1 MCIEKNLVC
10 FCVLEFVVGESELVV
25 VVVMVFVFVGEL
37 VLFVFVFLED
47 YLDEEMGFIIDIKS
61 FFKLGEK
68 MYM

>member
-37 VLFVFVFLED
+37 VLFVVVLLED